1 MKLTKEKAAE
11 NRQSIIE
18 TAGRLF
24 REHGFD
30 GVGVADLMK
39 AAGFTHGGFYNH
51 FSSKAALA
59 AAAASSGLKH
69 SHSKLSDL
77 LMNEQRPGS
86 SGLRKHV
93 EHYLSPEHRD
103 DRAGG
108 CTIASLACDA
118 ARGNEEIQAGF
129 APGIEEA
136 LNIFASYFAKVESN
150 DQGSAFSARER
161 AIQLVSELVGAVI
174 LARAVAHANP
184 SLSDQILQVSR
195 RNLLGKGATRTRS
208 RQRDPGGLS
217 RRQSRRR
224 SRPRRRAW
232 AVAGPLPKT

>member
-1 MKLTKEKAAE
+1 MKLTKEKAAD

-51 FSSKAALA
+51 FPSKAALA
-59 AAAASSGLKH
+59 AEAASSGMKQSRSQL
-69 SHSKLSDL
+69 LDV
-77 LMNEQRPGS
+77 LMNEQKPGN
-86 SGLRKHV
+86 SGLAKHV

-118 ARGNEEIQAGF
+118 GRGNEEIQASF
-129 APGIEEA
+129 APGIEEE
-136 LNIFASYFAKVESN
+136 LNILASYFAKGDSK

-161 AIQLVSELVGAVI
+161 AIQLMSELVGAVI

-184 SLSDQILQVSR
+184 SLSDQVLEVTR
-195 RNLLGKGATRTRS
+195 RNILGKRAMRTRS
-208 RQRDPGGLS
+208 R
-217 RRQSRRR
+217 RRR
-224 SRPRRRAW
+224 
-232 AVAGPLPKT
+232 